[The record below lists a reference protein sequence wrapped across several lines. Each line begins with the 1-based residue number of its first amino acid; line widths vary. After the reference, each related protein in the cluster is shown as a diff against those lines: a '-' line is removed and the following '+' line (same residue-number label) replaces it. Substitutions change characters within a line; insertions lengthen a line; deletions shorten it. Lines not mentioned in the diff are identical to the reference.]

1 MRRGK
6 ARTRLDDEPAGRAE
20 PPVTGPGA
28 TSRWRANGWPVV
40 PLRLF
45 LAALFGFAGYAKFS
59 YPRFFDPDS
68 PNGFKSAV
76 DAARD
81 NTPIGGLMGPLADHA
96 SFFGHLTAIAE
107 IAIGLGLLVGLLTRL
122 AALGGMVLTT
132 MIVLSINW
140 GGVKEYTGSSGW
152 FTSAEIVI
160 AAALSVYLLGGPGPL
175 ALDNLFVRARERQ
188 RARDDAEPG
197 FRDSEYEDSRRRLQ
211 GEPVAVP
218 PAGATTQLPEAG
230 YRDDTRRDDTRQ
242 DDTRQDEARQD
253 EVRRDDA
260 RRDVRSDVRR
270 DEVRDD
276 TRQNDARQDD
286 TLRDDTRQHEVRAD
300 DVRRDDAHRDEFRRD
315 DREELRREEARNE
328 PGGASAMGGLTVG
341 GAPNTAGYRTLQ
353 QDEEYRDDPEPEP
366 NSLWT
371 QGRRTP
377 DQPPAEPRRDG

>member
-6 ARTRLDDEPAGRAE
+6 ARTRLADEPAGRPDPA
-20 PPVTGPGA
+20 VTGPYA

-59 YPRFFDPDS
+59 YPRFFDPAS
-68 PNGFKSAV
+68 PNGFKAAV
-76 DAARD
+76 DAARH

-96 SFFGHLTAIAE
+96 SFFGHLTAVAE

-122 AALGGMVLTT
+122 AALGGMALTT

-152 FTSAEIVI
+152 FTSAELAI
-160 AAALSVYLLGGPGPL
+160 AAALSVFLLGGAGPF

-211 GEPVAVP
+211 GEPAPV
-218 PAGATTQLPEAG
+218 PAGEAAAATTQLPATG
-230 YRDDTRRDDTRQ
+230 YREGAGR
-242 DDTRQDEARQD
+242 E
-253 EVRRDDA
+253 
-260 RRDVRSDVRR
+260 
-270 DEVRDD
+270 
-276 TRQNDARQDD
+276 
-286 TLRDDTRQHEVRAD
+286 
-300 DVRRDDAHRDEFRRD
+300 DVRRDDSRIDARRDDAHTDARTDLRTDDTRTGNPTDDTRTDTRRDEFRRD
-315 DREELRREEARNE
+315 DRDELRREEARNS
-328 PGGASAMGGLTVG
+328 PGTATPAGT
-341 GAPNTAGYRTLQ
+341 PNTAGYRTVQ

-377 DQPPAEPRRDG
+377 DQPPTEPRRDG

>member
-6 ARTRLDDEPAGRAE
+6 ARTRLDDEPAGRAD
-20 PPVTGPGA
+20 PVVTGPGA
-28 TSRWRANGWPVV
+28 SSRWRANGWPVV

-45 LAALFGFAGYAKFS
+45 LAALFAFAGYAKFS

-152 FTSAEIVI
+152 FTSAEIAI
-160 AAALSVYLLGGPGPL
+160 AAALSVFLLGGAGPL

-197 FRDSEYEDSRRRLQ
+197 FRDSEFEDSRRRLQ
-211 GEPVAVP
+211 GD
-218 PAGATTQLPEAG
+218 PAAAGGAAAATTQLPTAG
-230 YRDDTRRDDTRQ
+230 Y
-242 DDTRQDEARQD
+242 
-253 EVRRDDA
+253 RDDA
-260 RRDVRSDVRR
+260 RRDGVD
-270 DEVRDD
+270 RDD
-276 TRQNDARQDD
+276 TRPDETSRNDTRRDGVD
-286 TLRDDTRQHEVRAD
+286 RDDTRRNEAG
-300 DVRRDDAHRDEFRRD
+300 RDDTRRDEFRRD
-315 DREELRREEARNE
+315 DRDELRREEARSA
-328 PGGASAMGGLTVG
+328 PGTASAAAEPNTADPRPAEPNTAGQ
-341 GAPNTAGYRTLQ
+341 PNTAGYRTIG

-377 DQPPAEPRRDG
+377 DQPPTEPRRDA

>member
-20 PPVTGPGA
+20 PPVAGPHA

-59 YPRFFDPDS
+59 YPRFFDPAS

-96 SFFGHLTAIAE
+96 SLFGHVTAVAE

-122 AALGGMVLTT
+122 AALGGMVLTA

-160 AAALSVYLLGGPGPL
+160 AAALSVYLLGGPGPF

-211 GEPVAVP
+211 GEPAAVP
-218 PAGATTQLPEAG
+218 ATGATTQLPVAG
-230 YRDDTRRDDTRQ
+230 YRDGTGREDVRQ
-242 DDTRQDEARQD
+242 DDAP
-253 EVRRDDA
+253 
-260 RRDVRSDVRR
+260 SDVRR
-270 DEVRDD
+270 DEGR
-276 TRQNDARQDD
+276 RE
-286 TLRDDTRQHEVRAD
+286 EVRGEDVRREDVRD
-300 DVRRDDAHRDEFRRD
+300 DVRREDVREDIRQDDGRRDEFRAD

-328 PGGASAMGGLTVG
+328 PGGASAMGEPTAA

-353 QDEEYRDDPEPEP
+353 QDDEYRDDPEPEP